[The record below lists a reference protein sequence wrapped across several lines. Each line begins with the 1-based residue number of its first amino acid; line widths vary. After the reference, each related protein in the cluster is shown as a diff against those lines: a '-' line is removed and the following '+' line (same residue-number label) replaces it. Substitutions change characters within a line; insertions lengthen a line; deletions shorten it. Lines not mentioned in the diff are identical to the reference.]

1 MKIKSVIVDNMPD
14 SCSSCRLKQWRM
26 DKKHMIKIVSE
37 EDYEKYKLETY
48 KLMDALCN
56 PERQS
61 ETAELEKRLVEL
73 TDAIEEYEKLD
84 HQE

>member
-1 MKIKSVIVDNMPD
+1 
-14 SCSSCRLKQWRM
+14 
-26 DKKHMIKIVSE
+26 MIKIESE

-48 KLMDALCN
+48 KLMDALSN

>member
-1 MKIKSVIVDNMPD
+1 
-14 SCSSCRLKQWRM
+14 
-26 DKKHMIKIVSE
+26 MIKIVSE
-37 EDYEKYKLETY
+37 EEYEKYRLETY
-48 KLMDALCN
+48 NLMDALCN

>member
-1 MKIKSVIVDNMPD
+1 
-14 SCSSCRLKQWRM
+14 
-26 DKKHMIKIVSE
+26 MIKIESE

-48 KLMDALCN
+48 NLMDALSN

>member
-1 MKIKSVIVDNMPD
+1 
-14 SCSSCRLKQWRM
+14 
-26 DKKHMIKIVSE
+26 MIKIESE

-56 PERQS
+56 PERQT

-73 TDAIEEYEKLD
+73 ADAIEEYESIHYPIDPPTEEAMEEFIKDQGIENL
-84 HQE
+84 

>member
-1 MKIKSVIVDNMPD
+1 
-14 SCSSCRLKQWRM
+14 
-26 DKKHMIKIVSE
+26 MIKIESE

-48 KLMDALCN
+48 NLMDALCN

-73 TDAIEEYEKLD
+73 ADAIEEYEKLD